1 MPFPVLDLA
10 FIAILTPL
18 EMPSSRVPLDF
29 IGLHTNSLKEVASLL
44 VFSLNEIELFLPLCL
59 LCVRDFFPFPPSHL
73 CYFAD
78 CYVILRMPQ

>member
-1 MPFPVLDLA
+1 MPFPL
-10 FIAILTPL
+10 
-18 EMPSSRVPLDF
+18 LDF
-29 IGLHTNSLKEVASLL
+29 AGDAVLALALGLHRLTNAAKEVASLL
-44 VFSLNEIELFLPLCL
+44 VFRINEIELFLPLCL